1 MIKGMIPHGLFDGM
15 YEAHKE
21 WRFSQEYA
29 QQASELLSA
38 DTSNRIRRQ
47 TEQSVSLRANGTEL
61 ARALESTAAV
71 LQQLSSEPTVMTG
84 TAASDTDD
92 TSDSD
97 DELTDIDDDY
107 LDEEYFDPEGMIE
120 YDQVD
125 RRSTVE
131 DSLDE
136 HGLLKP
142 EEHLRLRP
150 HVLPVNGND
159 RGPGYVA
166 SWARFWITIHHT
178 LALFKRSSV
187 IPKYRGSY
195 NFSFLI

>member
-1 MIKGMIPHGLFDGM
+1 MN
-15 YEAHKE
+15 
-21 WRFSQEYA
+21 
-29 QQASELLSA
+29 A
-38 DTSNRIRRQ
+38 DTSNQIRRQ
-47 TEQSVSLRANGTEL
+47 TEQSVSLRANGREL
-61 ARALESTAAV
+61 TRALESTAAV

-97 DELTDIDDDY
+97 DEQTEIDDDY

-136 HGLLKP
+136 HGLLKL
-142 EEHLRLRP
+142 EHM
-150 HVLPVNGND
+150 
-159 RGPGYVA
+159 
-166 SWARFWITIHHT
+166 FCQ
-178 LALFKRSSV
+178 
-187 IPKYRGSY
+187 
-195 NFSFLI
+195 